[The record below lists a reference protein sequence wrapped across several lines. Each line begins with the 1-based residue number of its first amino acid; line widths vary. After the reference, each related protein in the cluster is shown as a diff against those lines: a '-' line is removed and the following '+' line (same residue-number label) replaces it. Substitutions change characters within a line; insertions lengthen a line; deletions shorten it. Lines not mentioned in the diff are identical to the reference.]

1 MQMKSNKNGVKLLAI
16 VMVFAMAFAC
26 ITICGYD
33 STAEDAKEE
42 APTTVYISAMG
53 KDDNTG
59 VDAENAL
66 LTLDAAL
73 KTKATTIKLASNYTI
88 TGPVTIPSG
97 VTIDN
102 DTKVLTIS
110 GTLTLNGGLVLDDR
124 THLIEDSKGCKIV
137 ISSTSTV
144 TLGGTELL
152 SAKTV
157 KLNAGASAEV
167 QKLNEP
173 NGFIMH
179 VTTGIV
185 DVGAGYTGM
194 GAQTEITVDSGATVN
209 IKTAATNKGTLIV
222 NGTLSVE
229 AAVANS
235 GTITINGTVALKA
248 AVTNNGTINLN
259 GTVTK
264 DGGSITNNKDINVAD
279 GANNTNALGIITT
292 AGITGSGKVAG
303 NGWSITGTTLTLDDY
318 NGKQYFDGSF
328 ETVTLS
334 GMNVINLTK
343 VAGEMKQNEIFA
355 AIKTSATTLN
365 IGGTTLQI
373 GITIEKGVTANSTGE
388 NNTNKIA
395 GIYAG
400 TAESTVTIT
409 NKNLKI
415 SITGDIV
422 IPSGKVYNQAIYGVY
437 SSQDLVVG
445 DYNNEDSEN
454 IVVTPVAVDVSVSPS
469 SAYGFGFTGITKA
482 QFTMTGSVEAGN
494 RALFV
499 STSKTGENGMI
510 LKGCGTASAPLVL
523 IASEKAIQAKSSDMK
538 VVASNIDARI
548 SGNELYNHGNDDVWG
563 IMAGTLNVDSSSTV
577 KTEGLRINGTTGT
590 TLTNNGIIIV
600 SGDYHQNPLAVTK
613 DSATK
618 PLVTIAG
625 FYYDNTET
633 AYTYVTEKSATTGKV
648 YLTNGSQTY
657 GKLTVDSKTSDVATD
672 ATTAETKFGTASTVT
687 MTSGSDVSSITIPA
701 NKTLQIGD
709 AVTFANDAIL
719 TINNG
724 SEIQFSTP
732 STAMTVTIKN
742 AGVGGSVAKFENVKG
757 TFTVTYGS
765 IVIDSRE
772 IVEGSVSVPN
782 GTTVKISGFVSDEF
796 TINGPTGDGT
806 SATVLVEEGTTF
818 KIGEDA
824 TLTLNGN
831 IKMNNDGQVI
841 GGGEIVVNKPA
852 QFYTSNPVSVT
863 FSGDGRIILEDATE
877 TLKLSDKL
885 ASSITAEPT
894 QKVIITGNLTIKEN
908 QYLIVNGDLEVPAG
922 VTVTIENGGYL
933 MLTSPTASA
942 TIAGTIKSLGVKDSI
957 AGFTV
962 DPSVTKDVVITGE
975 IIAGK
980 TTEGQKSVY
989 IGGYTYLE
997 GTVTVSAKAAAQFV
1011 NLNVAE
1017 GGNVNVKG
1025 EITGTIYNQGSVTV
1039 DGTVGIAGAI
1049 IYNQATTAVVN
1060 VDSLASGVLTVS
1072 DKGLY
1077 LQTIDST
1084 RYYVPETIGVNDW
1097 TSENK
1102 VSFENVE
1109 GITVTETIKYA
1120 TVNGERH
1127 AYNHMEIQ
1135 GSVSV
1140 SNTKEGTIAAPVM
1153 TIVSGTVDA
1162 IETIDL
1168 SKAEI
1173 VVDGHLIVYGTIY
1186 VDDSDMPTGVPST
1199 AKIGITVNGELTVYG
1214 LVRAIEIPIVNE
1226 IKVNAVKYE
1235 QKADTK
1241 DVYYY
1246 TNLADAIASGVKDL
1260 EVLGDLEILKDT
1272 VIPAGIEIDGAS
1284 SDITIG
1290 SPENTEVTLTVAD
1303 GGYLAFDN
1311 VEVLGTF
1318 VIENTDDGVNKLRN
1332 IVSDTSVISENTA
1345 MYTNLLNAL
1354 NNAESG
1360 EVKIT
1365 KTDDGIV
1372 TLSADATVRKDVT
1385 LVVPTSKTLTIVNGV
1400 TLTVEGTLDLKGTM
1414 NDKVAENDTDGNKNG
1429 FYTQTAVPG
1438 HPEILF
1444 SVVKVTGT
1452 VIGAAPMDYDDYYIP
1467 GAYYELKGKYYITTI
1482 DQAAPVI
1489 KTVDG
1494 SKIDIYGENKVGTI
1508 VFEGTAMIPAAVN
1521 VHGKITAESMTVA
1534 FGTIT
1539 VDTGK
1544 LIDGTFGSSVGSITV
1559 ANMKVTDTLVITDTV
1574 VTIDDVDVQKF
1585 ILSGKVATNTD
1596 KITTASSLTFNGK
1609 VEISKNNFEAS
1620 ANYTSTSGKT
1630 FGSITVAEDAT
1641 VTVSGKNLTIKSTED
1656 SVKSKITINGGLITR
1671 AAGKIDSNTLIVM
1684 GTLDIREAQGSVS
1697 AGTIAVKNLYIGGTT
1712 SDVKTVGENA
1722 AVNAPLEGIDVVYM
1736 FPGST
1741 VTGTLNVKLTSEDAV
1756 YTEFYVEEVLWMTV
1770 YDLTNQN
1777 LQIAYEREIDA
1788 NTTETVYNFK
1798 PLKIKEKEFVAWQY
1812 VSSGE
1817 LKNVGAGKTIG
1828 SYSKVYADIEY
1839 DVYVIGVYAC
1849 EGIDDV
1855 FIDGD
1860 IMVYSQVITGGN
1872 IVGMFSSKVAAGE
1885 HTITYTL
1892 TNGYSGTATMTVN
1905 GDKVTGMKFTTSGDF
1920 DEAYAITLQGIEKS
1934 GYVPDTPEPTP
1945 VEPTEKDDSLG
1956 ITEYLLIVLVVLAAI
1971 LVVVVAI
1978 RMMRS

>member
-1 MQMKSNKNGVKLLAI
+1 MKTNKNGVKLLAI

-42 APTTVYISAMG
+42 APTTVYISATG

-97 VTIDN
+97 VTIN
-102 DTKVLTIS
+102 NNTKILTIS

-144 TLGGTELL
+144 TLGKTPLL
-152 SAKTV
+152 SAETV
-157 KLNAGASAEV
+157 KLNSGASAEV

-179 VTTGIV
+179 VTAGIV

-194 GAQTEITVDSGATVN
+194 GDQTTITVDSGATVN
-209 IKTAATNKGTLIV
+209 IKTSATNKGTLIV

-264 DGGSITNNKDINVAD
+264 NGGSITNNKDINVAD
-279 GANNTNALGIITT
+279 GANNTNALGIIET

-303 NGWSITGTTLTLDDY
+303 NGWSITGTTLTLEDY
-318 NGKQYFDGSF
+318 NGKQYFDGAF
-328 ETVTLS
+328 TTVTLS
-334 GMNVINLTK
+334 GTNVISLTK
-343 VAGEMKQNEIFA
+343 AAGVMEKDEIFA

-365 IGGTTLQI
+365 IGGTNLQV
-373 GITIEKGVTANSTGE
+373 GITIGKGVTANSTGE

-400 TAESTVTIT
+400 TAKSTVTIT
-409 NKNLKI
+409 NKDLKI

-445 DYNNEDSEN
+445 GYVKDKESEN

-577 KTEGLRINGTTGT
+577 KTEGLRINGKTGT

-600 SGDYHQNPLAVTK
+600 SGDYFQNPQSVTN

-633 AYTYVTEKSATTGKV
+633 DYTNVTEKSATAEKV
-648 YLTNGSQTY
+648 YLTNGAQTY
-657 GKLTVDSKTSDVATD
+657 GKLTVDSKKSDVATD

-687 MTSGSDVSSITIPA
+687 MTSGSDVASITIPA

-841 GGGEIVVNKPA
+841 GGGEIIVNKPA

-863 FSGDGRIILEDATE
+863 FSGDGKIILEDATE

-908 QYLIVNGDLEVPAG
+908 QYLIVNGDLEIPEG

-933 MLTSPTASA
+933 MLKSPTASA

-957 AGFTV
+957 AGFTIES
-962 DPSVTKDVVITGE
+962 SVVKDVVITGE

-989 IGGYTYLE
+989 IGGYAYLE

-1025 EITGTIYNQGSVTV
+1025 TITGTIYNQGTVTM
-1039 DGTVGIAGAI
+1039 DGSTTGTTI

-1109 GITVTETIKYA
+1109 GITVTETLKYA

-1135 GSVSV
+1135 GSISV

-1153 TIVSGTVDA
+1153 TIVKGTVDA

-1186 VDDSDMPTGVPST
+1186 VDDSDMPTGVPTTGT
-1199 AKIGITVNGELTVYG
+1199 ARIGITVNGELTVYG
-1214 LVRAIEIPIVNE
+1214 LVRAIEIPITNE
-1226 IKVNAVKYE
+1226 NNVNAVKYE

-1429 FYTQTAVPG
+1429 FNTQTAVPG

-1508 VFEGTAMIPAAVN
+1508 VFEGTAMIPAVVN

-1609 VEISKNNFEAS
+1609 VEISKNNFEVS

-1641 VTVSGKNLTIKSTED
+1641 VTVSGKNLTITSTET
-1656 SVKSKITINGGLITR
+1656 SVKSKITVNGELITR

-1712 SDVKTVGENA
+1712 SDVKTVGGNA

-1741 VTGTLNVKLTSEDAV
+1741 VTGTLNVKLAAEDV
-1756 YTEFYVEEVLWMTV
+1756 VKTEFYIEDVLWMTV

-1777 LQIAYEREIDA
+1777 LKIVNEDGTI
-1788 NTTETVYNFK
+1788 NFK
-1798 PLKIKEKEFVAWQY
+1798 PLKIKEKQFVSWQY
-1812 VSSGE
+1812 QSSG
-1817 LKNVGAGKTIG
+1817 KMYDVGKGKTVG
-1828 SYSKVYADIEY
+1828 SYSKVYANIDY
-1839 DVYVIGVYAC
+1839 KVYGIGVYAC

-1860 IMVYSQVITGGN
+1860 IMVFSQITDDVSGGSVT
-1872 IVGMFSSKVAAGE
+1872 VGMFSAMVAAGE

-1905 GDKVTGMKFTTSGDF
+1905 NDKVTGYKFTAGGDF
-1920 DEAYAITLQGIEKS
+1920 GTGVEYTITLQGIEKS